1 MAELPLSSITRIM
14 ESAGVKR
21 CSREAK
27 EHLREMVE
35 DYARAVGE
43 EAAKI
48 AELAGRE
55 TIKGDDIRFAA
66 KRIR

>member
-14 ESAGVKR
+14 KSAGVGR
-21 CSREAK
+21 CSKEAK
-27 EHLREMVE
+27 EYLREMVE
-35 DYARAVGE
+35 SYARAVGE

-55 TIKGDDIRFAA
+55 TVKGDDIRFAA